1 MSFVLFSSATADD
14 KSPQSATPRFAIP
27 RISEPDL
34 LTLRNQLSPGTTAI
48 TGLIGTAANEA
59 TNASNAKALT
69 KFFSQSKTSLVEP
82 FLERLMKSFGEAEI
96 PVVYLADQT
105 IPPVPPGGKAN
116 YDGDVTN
123 AAYLLDLRIVLA
135 GYISARKD
143 ADYVPAAW
151 VRVAVIEN
159 KTYQRGFLKIATFGP
174 GAPANS
180 PLNMAVDG
188 EVTTRYP
195 SVSALLADPAVALA
209 GILNAVTQIG
219 EFIPAKLP

>member
-1 MSFVLFSSATADD
+1 MIFVLFSFATADD
-14 KSPQSATPRFAIP
+14 KSPQSATPRFAIL

-59 TNASNAKALT
+59 TNTSNAEALT
-69 KFFSQSKTSLVEP
+69 KLFTQSKTSLVEP
-82 FLERLMKSFGEAEI
+82 FLERLMKSFVDAKI

-116 YDGDVTN
+116 YEGVVTN

-135 GYISARKD
+135 AYVSARKD

-151 VRVAVIEN
+151 VRIAVIEN

-174 GAPANS
+174 GASAKS
-180 PLNMAVDG
+180 PLNLAVDG
-188 EVTTRYP
+188 EVAIRYP
-195 SVSALLADPAVALA
+195 SASALLADPAGAFE
-209 GILNAVTQIG
+209 GITRAITHIG